1 MYTNSFAYIK
11 LSGHL
16 SKRINIQKGTEQG
29 HPLSPDLFEIFI
41 SDLSPLLELICCPEL
56 SNTPISHLL
65 WADDLIMLSLN
76 PKSCQQHL
84 NILGKYYN
92 DWGLEVNEL
101 KTEIVIFRKLNVS
114 PGSVQFNLLGKTIK
128 VVENYCY
135 LGIILHSSGELRSAQ
150 LSLKTK
156 AMRAFFGL
164 KRTIIRSKLS
174 FKAIITLF
182 DSLIKPIILYGA
194 PIWTPTSA
202 INKSIIKYCKLAHV
216 TNVEKF
222 ISKINRTVSEKVHLS
237 FLKWALGVHR
247 KASNVGVWGESG
259 RYPLIYQ
266 SIRLTLNYY
275 KRLLTLPDS
284 TFVKAALHEQKTLNL
299 PWFKNIEPLLKLD
312 EVFHQDHVTAF
323 RTIKNIKS
331 VKTNKTSDPKS
342 IKPLPSRKFRV
353 QNIIKMLTE
362 HFVACWKHEKS
373 KSNKLTF
380 YNACKNKF
388 GRETYLDVTKG
399 FSRRYNTTKF
409 RISSH
414 DLEIECGRYNN
425 IPRESRMCTWCQ
437 LSMGAEVVEDE
448 NHVLQ
453 NCDLYAGLRT
463 KLITRLNNTPE
474 HQSESLS
481 QLTINHESL
490 KTIS

>member
-1 MYTNSFAYIK
+1 
-11 LSGHL
+11 
-16 SKRINIQKGTEQG
+16 
-29 HPLSPDLFEIFI
+29 
-41 SDLSPLLELICCPEL
+41 
-56 SNTPISHLL
+56 
-65 WADDLIMLSLN
+65 
-76 PKSCQQHL
+76 
-84 NILGKYYN
+84 
-92 DWGLEVNEL
+92 
-101 KTEIVIFRKLNVS
+101 
-114 PGSVQFNLLGKTIK
+114 
-128 VVENYCY
+128 
-135 LGIILHSSGELRSAQ
+135 
-150 LSLKTK
+150 
-156 AMRAFFGL
+156 
-164 KRTIIRSKLS
+164 
-174 FKAIITLF
+174 
-182 DSLIKPIILYGA
+182 
-194 PIWTPTSA
+194 
-202 INKSIIKYCKLAHV
+202 
-216 TNVEKF
+216 
-222 ISKINRTVSEKVHLS
+222 
-237 FLKWALGVHR
+237 
-247 KASNVGVWGESG
+247 
-259 RYPLIYQ
+259 
-266 SIRLTLNYY
+266 
-275 KRLLTLPDS
+275 
-284 TFVKAALHEQKTLNL
+284 
-299 PWFKNIEPLLKLD
+299 
-312 EVFHQDHVTAF
+312 
-323 RTIKNIKS
+323 
-331 VKTNKTSDPKS
+331 
-342 IKPLPSRKFRV
+342 
-353 QNIIKMLTE
+353 MLTE